1 MLWWWFLRWW
11 RLLFWLVILSVWRGR
26 RGFRLGS
33 GILLLSGS
41 REDVSWGFLLGS
53 WFVVVGGAG
62 DWVYVGMGSRG

>member
-1 MLWWWFLRWW
+1 
-11 RLLFWLVILSVWRGR
+11 VILSVWRGR

-62 DWVYVGMGSRG
+62 DWVYVGMGSGG